1 MTPRLA
7 TFLGLSLGGFH
18 RLAYWE
24 WGPPDAERTVVC
36 VHGLTRQGRD
46 FDFLAR
52 HFACKG
58 WRVVCPDLVGRGQSG
73 WLRHA
78 EGYTLLQYGADM
90 NALLAR
96 LDVEEVDWIGNS
108 LGGLVGM
115 MLAAQPGTPIRRLVM
130 NDIGPYIPGTALR
143 RLGVY
148 LNAPP
153 PRFADLAAAES
164 YLRTTLAPFGDLTD
178 AQWRHLTEHSIR
190 LDGSGSLLRHH
201 DPAIAEAYHPWRLGS
216 VMMWE
221 LWDRVRCPSLVLRG
235 AESDM
240 LPPTTARDM
249 THRGPKAELIEF
261 AEIGHLPALMDAHQ
275 ITPVAAFLSGRG
287 DDQSSTSPSR

>member
-1 MTPRLA
+1 VTPRLA
-7 TFLGLSLGGFH
+7 SFHGLSLGGFH
-18 RLAYWE
+18 RVAYWE
-24 WGPPDAERTVVC
+24 WGPRDAERTLVC

-52 HFACKG
+52 AFARKG

-96 LDVEEVDWIGNS
+96 LDVEEVDWVGNS

-115 MLAAQPGTPIRRLVM
+115 MLAAQPGTPIRRLVI

-153 PRFADLAAAES
+153 PRFAGLTDAEA
-164 YLRTTLAPFGDLTD
+164 YLRTTLAPFGELSD
-178 AQWRHLTEHSIR
+178 AQWRHLTEHSVR
-190 LDGSGSLLRHH
+190 PDGNGGLLRHH
-201 DPAIAEAYHPWRLGS
+201 DPAIAEAYRPWRLGS
-216 VMMWE
+216 IMMWE
-221 LWDRVRCPSLVLRG
+221 LWDKVRCPTLVLRG
-235 AESDM
+235 AASDM
-240 LPPTTARDM
+240 LPLSTAWEMSR
-249 THRGPKAELIEF
+249 RGPKAELVEF
-261 AEIGHLPALMDAHQ
+261 ADVGHLPALLTREQ
-275 ITPVAAFLSGRG
+275 IEPIAAFLG
-287 DDQSSTSPSR
+287 SP

>member
-7 TFLGLSLGGFH
+7 SFQGLSLGGFH
-18 RLAYWE
+18 RVAYWE
-24 WGPPDAERTVVC
+24 WGPRDAVRTLVC

-46 FDFLAR
+46 FDFLAQR
-52 HFACKG
+52 FARSG
-58 WRVVCPDLVGRGQSG
+58 WRVVCPDLVGRGRSG

-96 LDVEEVDWIGNS
+96 LDVDQVDWLGNS

-115 MLAAQPGTPIRRLVM
+115 MLAAQPGSPIRRLVI

-153 PRFADLAAAES
+153 PRFAGLGEAEA
-164 YLRTTLAPFGDLTD
+164 YLRATLAPFGALTD
-178 AQWRHLTEHSIR
+178 AQWRHLAEHSVR
-190 LDGSGSLLRHH
+190 PDDAGGLLRHH
-201 DPAIAEAYHPWRLGS
+201 DPAIAEAYRPWRLGS
-216 VMMWE
+216 ILMWD
-221 LWDRVRCPSLVLRG
+221 LWDKVACPTLVLRG
-235 AESDM
+235 SVSDM
-240 LPPTTARDM
+240 LPASAAAEM
-249 THRGPKAELIEF
+249 TRRGPRAELVEF
-261 AEIGHLPALMDAHQ
+261 PAIGHLPALLDAGQ
-275 ITPVAAFLSGRG
+275 IAPIVEFLDRA
-287 DDQSSTSPSR
+287 RA